1 MKKRILA
8 FALVCIMVVAALP
21 VSVFAA
27 ETCDHAGNTSG
38 KIVRQVVATCT
49 TPGYTIRE
57 CDLCGEQYYSDYTLA
72 TGKHNYQPMADSA
85 ATCTE
90 PAKKG
95 GAKCTVCGKI
105 DPNNKPATV
114 PGSVALGHDWK
125 EVIVSSE
132 TDCTVGTTRGFKCT
146 RCNKTPEKADA
157 DEKNTTLKYE
167 GYYAV
172 VIAPGKGAHDFS
184 KVTVITAPTTCKDGL
199 AEYACAN
206 DGCTVTKTATIA
218 AAHDY
223 KDIPNTSWP
232 CAQYK
237 SGQQCTICGKLK
249 DAVSRT
255 DVKHNWAQVTTLKT
269 ISTTLKNKLIAAGYT
284 SDDKLSKAATC
295 TATGF
300 KVVYCTYCEA
310 WEKQTTNALGHA
322 WSIGIKDAE
331 TATGEAAKTYC
342 TTEAYQYRKCTRS
355 GCTVEEKLLT
365 ITEAVKHVSVV
376 EYDYNNDG
384 VFAADEKDNRACEVT
399 YQYRTVCSKC
409 KAVLVAPALGAA
421 KEHTWSA
428 WSNVLGDDCTQG
440 FYKTR
445 TCGNKNCPYNKV
457 ENCTKGTD
465 GYQQVAEPTTHN
477 MSTGSDIKVVEG
489 NCVTESYSAH
499 YCKNPYCK
507 VTEKI
512 DGTETAKVPG
522 KHVSPS
528 EVNKNYAGEELTGME
543 QILKTVASTCTAT
556 GSVKFIC
563 ECGVERTLT
572 IPKKDHTIVTGE
584 EIELEDGTKVD
595 LRAVAPTCAADGWK
609 AGKGCSVCGTVTVPR
624 VVDPKT
630 PNKHTG
636 DQTFIKHED
645 KTCIAYAYT
654 KYFCPT
660 CNTTYTVTDTESGF
674 GEHKEKTVQYNP
686 AKCEEAGNY
695 EYIVCEVCEAIKTGS
710 IVCYDIIEGS
720 AVRCTSCSKSGCTAN
735 VKHTEIIMSNNPT
748 IAALG
753 HDLKT
758 IEKVAETCD
767 TKGTTAYTKCTRCD
781 YENGKRDIPA
791 HGNAYYVEFKEVA
804 KTCTTKGF
812 GFVDGKSYANL
823 KLVDGKY
830 YYCSQCD
837 INKIV
842 KEIPASHNWGEEKT
856 STSADC
862 TAAKITYRECL
873 DCHKIET
880 LTYTA
885 GQAAHNWGLVVYEVK
900 VDTNGVDVIDTGK
913 GNMIVGSVCVTNTYK
928 YNKCANPYCEEINKF
943 DEVKATGVHY
953 YFEDNGRTKVEIDLT
968 CKGIAAFD
976 DKTTYCCGKTVRA
989 DVEEGSTDDRNSTL
1003 GYSHKRVTVDT
1014 KPTCTT
1020 NGLKMDYCSICGK
1033 EFAKVEVIE
1042 AKNPNHNPA
1051 KCTTD
1056 PVFMEN
1062 VPATSKKD
1070 GYQKYRCPDCN
1081 EIVTYVIPALG
1092 GLKVSAVVADKNNAF
1107 NGGTVS
1113 VDLMLEAE
1121 DVVFNTIT
1129 YTLYYDE
1136 GLSLA
1141 SYTKNFVADGYLVNI
1156 TVNENG
1162 NQAVAIV
1169 TVADKNGAPANLTI
1183 ASANKSLAT
1192 LTFNVDANAVG
1203 AKFTGASAEGTKL
1216 NKDGESEAL
1225 LDPQVARPTDFA
1237 TSYVGDA
1244 NADGVLDVNDSF
1256 AIQIAVIGGTY
1267 NGIVDFNKDGVVDL
1281 LDYAAFMKFLSSDKK
1296 LYDRLVL
1303 QSFDFASYVAAS
1315 GLVDVD
1321 LDKNG
1326 VAGDAG
1332 DINLTVAK
1340 LVSVLKTKEYSVVV
1354 DLDEA
1359 VETILGK

>member
-38 KIVRQVVATCT
+38 KIVRQVVATCDT
-49 TPGYTIRE
+49 SGYTIRE

-95 GAKCTVCGKI
+95 GAECTVCGKP
-105 DPNNKPATV
+105 DLNNKPATV

-125 EVIVSSE
+125 EVVVSSE

-146 RCNKTPEKADA
+146 RCNKDPKKAGEDEGDA
-157 DEKNTTLKYE
+157 KKYE
-167 GYYAV
+167 AFKTV
-172 VIAPGKGAHDFS
+172 EIVAGKDAHDFS
-184 KVTVITAPTTCKDGL
+184 KVTVIKAPTTCIDGV
-199 AEYACAN
+199 AEYACATP
-206 DGCTVTKTATIA
+206 GCTVKKTAVIA

-232 CAQYK
+232 CAQYT

-249 DAVSRT
+249 NAVSNT
-255 DVKHNWAQVTTLKT
+255 NVKHTWIDASDLATLPAT
-269 ISTTLKNKLIAAGYT
+269 VRDNLIAAGYT
-284 SDDKLSKAATC
+284 SNDKLVKAATC
-295 TATGF
+295 TVAGF
-300 KVVYCTYCEA
+300 KVVYCSNCHA
-310 WEKQTTNALGHA
+310 WEQREVKATGHA
-322 WSIGIKDAE
+322 WGYHIKNAE
-331 TATGEAAKTYC
+331 TPTGEAAKTYC
-342 TTEAYQYRKCTRS
+342 TTEAYQYKKCTV
-355 GCTVEEKLLT
+355 CEVEEKILT
-365 ITEAVKHVSVV
+365 IAPAKEHTPVVVYNYDAYKGDVTYAV
-376 EYDYNNDG
+376 
-384 VFAADEKDNRACEVT
+384 DEKDERPCGVT
-399 YQYRTVCSKC
+399 YSYKTIC
-409 KAVLVAPALGAA
+409 KDCGYEIVAPALGAA
-421 KEHTWSA
+421 IQHTWSA
-428 WSNVLGDDCTQG
+428 WSDVKGTDCTTG

-445 TCGNKNCPYNKV
+445 TCGNKNCTYNKV
-457 ENCTKGTD
+457 ENCTEGTD
-465 GYQQVAEPTTHN
+465 GYQQVAKPTTHN
-477 MSTGSDIKVVEG
+477 MSTGSDIKAVEG
-489 NCVTESYSAH
+489 NCMEKSYSAH

-528 EVNKNYAGEELTGME
+528 EVNKNYAGEKLTGMK

-563 ECGVERTLT
+563 NCGVERTLT
-572 IPKKDHTIVTGE
+572 IPKKDHTIVEGVKLAVGSE
-584 EIELEDGTKVD
+584 AD

-636 DQTFIKHED
+636 TQVEVEK
-645 KTCIAYAYT
+645 KAATCIAYAYT
-654 KYFCPT
+654 KSFCPT
-660 CNTTYTVTDTESGF
+660 CNTTYTVTNTESGF
-674 GEHKEKTVQYNP
+674 AGHKYETVAYKAAECEK
-686 AKCEEAGNY
+686 AGNY
-695 EYIVCEVCEAIKTGS
+695 AHRACTVCKAIEDKS
-710 IVCYDIIEGS
+710 IRICGNC
-720 AVRCTSCSKSGCTAN
+720 AASGCTAEPE
-735 VKHTEIIMSNNPT
+735 HTRIILSNNPT
-748 IAALG
+748 IAALS
-753 HDLKT
+753 HNLKT
-758 IEKVAETCD
+758 AKKVAETCD
-767 TKGTTAYTKCTRCD
+767 TKGTTAYTYCTRCD
-781 YENGKRDIPA
+781 YIDGKRDIPA
-791 HGNAYYVEFKEVA
+791 HGNAYNVEFKKID

-812 GFVDGKSYANL
+812 GFVDGKSEADL

-842 KEIPASHNWGEEKT
+842 KEIPASHNWGAVNP

-862 TAAKITYRECL
+862 TAAKIKYRECL

-900 VDTNGVDVIDTGK
+900 VDTNGVNVIDTGK

-928 YNKCANPYCEEINKF
+928 YKQCANPDCEEINKF

-976 DKTTYCCGKTVRA
+976 GKQTACCGKVVRA
-989 DVEEGSTDDRNSTL
+989 NIEEGSTDDNNSTL
-1003 GYSHKRVTVDT
+1003 GYSHNRVAVDT
-1014 KPTCTT
+1014 QATCT
-1020 NGLKMDYCSICGK
+1020 NDGLQMDYCSICGK
-1033 EFAKVEVIE
+1033 EFAEVKVIP
-1042 AKNPNHNPA
+1042 ATNPDHNPK
-1051 KCTTD
+1051 KCTPPVT
-1056 PVFMEN
+1056 VFMEN

-1129 YTLYYDE
+1129 YTLSYTE

-1162 NQAVAIV
+1162 NKAVAIV

-1192 LTFNVDANAVG
+1192 LTFNVDANAVN
-1203 AKFTGASAEGTKL
+1203 AKFTAASAEGTKL
-1216 NKDGESEAL
+1216 GKDNKSEAIKA
-1225 LDPQVARPTDFA
+1225 PQVAYPDKFA

-1244 NADGVLDVNDSF
+1244 NADGKLDVNDSF

-1303 QSFDFASYVAAS
+1303 QSFDFTAYVAAS
-1315 GLVDVD
+1315 GLVNVD

-1332 DINLTVAK
+1332 DVNLTVAK
-1340 LVSVLKTKEYSVVV
+1340 FVSVLKTEDYSVSV
-1354 DLDEA
+1354 DLDAKIAEA
-1359 VETILGK
+1359 VAYLMK